1 MDGRRTEGC
10 ISSRYHF
17 SFLNGRR
24 SPPARAYVAVSFEQ
38 VNTEKVYAD
47 TLLGF
52 RQAEKKKK
60 KDYGKIRHSGVFP
73 RGPGCVARGFEY
85 FPRKCR
91 MMPLR
96 LFRR

>member
-60 KDYGKIRHSGVFP
+60 KKIMEKYVLRSFSARTWMCGKGV
-73 RGPGCVARGFEY
+73 
-85 FPRKCR
+85 
-91 MMPLR
+91 
-96 LFRR
+96 